1 MKTFQSWLSLKEN
14 MTNGQSPVATGRQI
28 TPPIHY
34 LKKPNATAA
43 GLWQANGPL
52 ARLSYLSSIPN
63 AKQLGLHRMDW
74 EALPPEA
81 QKAAE
86 KDMNSPSPFGE
97 QRRAENL
104 TSAMNFHELEEIL
117 REAKAAAHSFRVRTV
132 PVGRRNHFA
141 SGGLP
146 GYRKVRWKALSYPK
160 PLDSSDANTRASSLP
175 GETVDTYVKRVGKD
189 VKRPEG
195 LSDDEWEKF
204 QNQID
209 RM

>member
-1 MKTFQSWLSLKEN
+1 MKTFQDWLSLKEN
-14 MTNGQSPVATGRQI
+14 MTTGQSPVATGRQI

-34 LKKPNATAA
+34 LKKPNAAAA
-43 GLWQANGPL
+43 GLWQANSPL
-52 ARLSYLSSIPN
+52 ARLSYLSSMPN
-63 AKQLGLHRMDW
+63 AKQLGLHIMDW
-74 EALPPEA
+74 EDLPPEA

-104 TSAMNFHELEEIL
+104 NSAMNFHEFEEIL
-117 REAKAAAHSFRVRTV
+117 REARFKRTV
-132 PVGRRNHFA
+132 PVRN
-141 SGGLP
+141 SRGKRIV
-146 GYRKVRWKALSYPK
+146 GYQKALWKALDYPK

-195 LSDDEWEKF
+195 LSDAEWEKF